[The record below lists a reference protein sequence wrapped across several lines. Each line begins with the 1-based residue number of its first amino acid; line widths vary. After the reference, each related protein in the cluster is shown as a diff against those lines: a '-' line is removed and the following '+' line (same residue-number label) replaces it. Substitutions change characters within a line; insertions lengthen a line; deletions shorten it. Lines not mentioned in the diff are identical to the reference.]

1 MMNKLLTFEKKEYLC
16 KVICQ
21 NLYRMELKTLIA
33 ECTAYDFK
41 VMLEEKKPKS
51 WLKSVSAFANGLG
64 GSLFFGIDNDGIVKG
79 LNDVQHVCEAIS
91 SKIRDYMDP
100 LPEVEMIP
108 HDMDGL
114 HILQLKVNAGHYT
127 PYYYVGDGQRIAF
140 VRIGDESVP
149 ATAEQMVRL
158 VLKGSNKTFDSLHTD
173 FKAEDYSFTILANAF
188 KDRTKQE
195 WDKKYLLSF
204 GLVTGTGN
212 LTNAG
217 ALFADDCPL
226 WQSRLYCTKWDG
238 KEKGDAINDA
248 EFTGN
253 VLMLLREAMN
263 FVKSNTKRGWEK
275 LPDGRKNKPEYAERA
290 VLEAMV
296 NHFIHRDY
304 TVMGSEVHLDIYD
317 DRLTVTSPGG
327 MYNGLLIQDLDI
339 KDVSSERRNPILANV
354 MAQLDYM
361 EKRGSGLTRICNE
374 TKALEGYKDELKPKF
389 KSTPTQF
396 QTIIF
401 ASSDTPNVGDHDGD
415 VSETKLTERQ
425 QKILNLIKISP
436 TITGKQMSETLSVSQ
451 RTIERDLS
459 TLQKKGVLKR
469 EGKDNDGK
477 WVISE

>member
-1 MMNKLLTFEKKEYLC
+1 MKLE
-16 KVICQ
+16 
-21 NLYRMELKTLIA
+21 NLIA

-41 VMLEEKKPKS
+41 LMLEERKPKS

-79 LNDVQHVCEAIS
+79 LGDVPHVCEVIS

-108 HDMDGL
+108 TEMDDL

-140 VRIGDESVP
+140 VRIGDESLP

-173 FKAEDYSFTILANAF
+173 YKAEDYSFTILANTF
-188 KDRTKQE
+188 KARTNQE
-195 WDKKYLLSF
+195 WDKKFLLSF
-204 GLVTGTGN
+204 GLVTNGGY

-226 WQSRLYCTKWDG
+226 WQSRLYCTRWDG
-238 KEKGDAINDA
+238 REKSDAINDA

-263 FVKSNTKRGWEK
+263 FVKSNTRKGWEK

-304 TVMGSEVHLDIYD
+304 TVMGAEVHLDIYD

-327 MYNGLLIQDLDI
+327 MYNGMLIQNLDI
-339 KDVSSERRNPILANV
+339 ANVSSERRNPILANV

-374 TKALEGYKDELKPKF
+374 TKALDGYKDELKPVF

-396 QTIIF
+396 QTVIF
-401 ASSDTPNVGDHDGD
+401 ASSDIPNVGDNVGD
-415 VSETKLTERQ
+415 MSETKPTERQ
-425 QKILNLIKISP
+425 QKILNLITEFP
-436 TITGKQMSETLSVSQ
+436 TITGRQMSETLSVSQ
-451 RTIERDLS
+451 RTVERDLS
-459 TLQKKGVLKR
+459 LLKKMGILKR
-469 EGKDNDGK
+469 EGKDNDGV
-477 WVISE
+477 WVMLNTESSS

>member
-1 MMNKLLTFEKKEYLC
+1 MEIE
-16 KVICQ
+16 
-21 NLYRMELKTLIA
+21 NLIS

-41 VMLEEKKPKS
+41 LMLEEKKPKS
-51 WLKSVSAFANGLG
+51 WLKSISAFANGLG
-64 GSLFFGIDNDGIVKG
+64 GSLLLGVDNDGVVKG
-79 LNDVQHVCEAIS
+79 LDDIQHVCETIS

-108 HDMDGL
+108 HRINKL
-114 HILQLKVNAGHYT
+114 EVLQLKVHSGNYT
-127 PYYYVGDGQRIAF
+127 PYYYVGDGQRVAF
-140 VRIGDESVP
+140 VRVGDESMP

-173 FKAEDYSFTILANAF
+173 YKVEDNSFSILANSF
-188 KDRTKQE
+188 KQRTAQE
-195 WDKKYLLSF
+195 WNKKFLLSF
-204 GLVTGTGN
+204 GLVTSEGN

-226 WQSRLYCTKWDG
+226 WQSRLYCTRWYG
-238 KEKGDAINDA
+238 LEKGDAINDA

-263 FVKSNTKRGWEK
+263 FVKSNTMRGWEK

-290 VLEAMV
+290 VLETMV

-304 TVMGSEVHLDIYD
+304 TVMGSEVHLDIYNN
-317 DRLTVTSPGG
+317 RLSVTSPGG
-327 MYNGLLIQDLDI
+327 MYNGMLIQNLDI

-374 TKALEGYKDELKPKF
+374 TKALDGYKDELKPVF

-401 ASSDTPNVGDHDGD
+401 ASSDTPNVGDYDGD
-415 VSETKLTERQ
+415 MSKTKLTERQ
-425 QKILNLIKISP
+425 QKILDLIKDSP
-436 TITGKQMSETLSVSQ
+436 TITGKQMSETLSVTQ

-459 TLQKKGVLKR
+459 ALQKKDIVKH
-469 EGKDNDGK
+469 EGKDNDGTWIILK
-477 WVISE
+477 TKN

>member
-1 MMNKLLTFEKKEYLC
+1 
-16 KVICQ
+16 
-21 NLYRMELKTLIA
+21 MELNSLIA

-64 GSLFFGIDNDGIVKG
+64 GSLFFGIDNDGHVKG
-79 LNDVQHVCEAIS
+79 LDDLQHVCETIS

-108 HDMDGL
+108 HDIDGL

-127 PYYYVGDGQRIAF
+127 PYYYIGDGQRITF
-140 VRIGDESVP
+140 VRVGDKSIP

-158 VLKGSNKTFDSLHTD
+158 VLKGSNKTFDSLHSD
-173 FKAEDYSFTILANAF
+173 YKAEDHSVTILANTF

-195 WDKKYLLSF
+195 WDKKFLLSF
-204 GLVTGTGN
+204 GLVNSSGN

-226 WQSRLYCTKWDG
+226 WQSRLYCTLWDG
-238 KEKGDAINDA
+238 NEKSDAINDA

-253 VLMLLREAMN
+253 ILMLLREAMN
-263 FVKSNTKRGWEK
+263 FVKSNTKKGWEK

-304 TVMGSEVHLDIYD
+304 TVIGGEVHLDIYD
-317 DRLTVTSPGG
+317 NRLTVTSPGG
-327 MYNGLLIQDLDI
+327 MYNGMLIQELDI
-339 KDVSSERRNPILANV
+339 ADVSSERRNPILANV

-374 TKALEGYKDELKPKF
+374 TKALDGYRDELKPVF

-396 QTIIF
+396 QTTIF
-401 ASSDTPNVGDHDGD
+401 ASSDSSNVGD

-425 QKILNLIKISP
+425 QKILNLIKKSP
-436 TITGKQMSETLSVSQ
+436 TITGKQMSKTLSVSQ
-451 RTIERDLS
+451 RTIERDISSLR
-459 TLQKKGVLKR
+459 KIGILKR
-469 EGKDNDGK
+469 EGKDNDGT
-477 WVISE
+477 WVVVV

>member
-1 MMNKLLTFEKKEYLC
+1 MG
-16 KVICQ
+16 ID
-21 NLYRMELKTLIA
+21 NLIS

-41 VMLEEKKPKS
+41 LMLEEKKPKS
-51 WLKSVSAFANGLG
+51 WIKSVSAFANGLG
-64 GSLFFGIDNDGIVKG
+64 GSLFFGINDDGEIKG
-79 LNDVQHVCEAIS
+79 LDDIKVICETIS

-100 LPEVEMIP
+100 TPEVEMIP
-108 HDMDGL
+108 HKIGTL
-114 HILQLKVNAGHYT
+114 NVLELKVPAGHYT

-140 VRIGDESVP
+140 VRIGDESLP

-158 VLKGSNKTFDSLHTD
+158 VLKGSNKTFDFLSTD
-173 FKAEDYSFTILANAF
+173 YKADDYSFTILANEF
-188 KDRTKQE
+188 KKRTAQE
-195 WDKKYLLSF
+195 WNKKYLLSF
-204 GLVTGTGN
+204 GLVNSNNT

-226 WQSRLYCTKWDG
+226 WQSRLYCTRWDG

-248 EFTGN
+248 EYTGN

-263 FVKSNTKRGWEK
+263 FIKSNTKRGWEK

-304 TVMGSEVHLDIYD
+304 TVMGGEVHLDIYD

-327 MYNGLLIQDLDI
+327 MYNGLLIQKLDI
-339 KDVSSERRNPILANV
+339 ADVSSERRNPILANV

-374 TKALEGYKDELKPKF
+374 TMALDGYKDELKPVF

-396 QTIIF
+396 QTIIY
-401 ASSDTPNVGDHDGD
+401 ASTDTQDVGND
-415 VSETKLTERQ
+415 VGNMSVTKLSERQ
-425 QKILNLIKISP
+425 EKILLMLKVSP
-436 TITGKQMSETLSVSQ
+436 TLTAKQMSVTLSVSK
-451 RTIERDLS
+451 RTIERDLARL
-459 TLQKKGVLKR
+459 TEMGILKR
-469 EGKDNDGK
+469 EGKVNDGI
-477 WVISE
+477 WVVVEM

>member
-1 MMNKLLTFEKKEYLC
+1 MEKRQIHVSFSIKIVPLQPKHKIY
-16 KVICQ
+16 CQ
-21 NLYRMELKTLIA
+21 MELNSLIA

-64 GSLFFGIDNDGIVKG
+64 GSLFFGIDNDGHVKG
-79 LNDVQHVCEAIS
+79 LDDLQHVCETIS

-108 HDMDGL
+108 HDIDGL

-127 PYYYVGDGQRIAF
+127 PYYYIGDGQRITF
-140 VRIGDESVP
+140 VRVGDKSIP

-158 VLKGSNKTFDSLHTD
+158 VLKGSNKTFDSLHSD
-173 FKAEDYSFTILANAF
+173 YKAEDHSFTILANTF

-195 WDKKYLLSF
+195 WDKKFLLSF
-204 GLVTGTGN
+204 GLVNSSGN

-226 WQSRLYCTKWDG
+226 WQSRLYCTLWDG
-238 KEKGDAINDA
+238 KGKGDAINDA

-253 VLMLLREAMN
+253 ILMLLREAMN
-263 FVKSNTKRGWEK
+263 FVKSNTKKGWEK

-304 TVMGSEVHLDIYD
+304 TVIGGEVHLDIYD
-317 DRLTVTSPGG
+317 NRLTVTSPGG
-327 MYNGLLIQDLDI
+327 MYNGMLIQELDI
-339 KDVSSERRNPILANV
+339 ADVSSERRNPILANV

-374 TKALEGYKDELKPKF
+374 TKALYGYRDELKPVF

-396 QTIIF
+396 QTTIF
-401 ASSDTPNVGDHDGD
+401 ASSDSSNVGD

-425 QKILNLIKISP
+425 QKILNLIKKSP

-451 RTIERDLS
+451 RTIERDISSLR
-459 TLQKKGVLKR
+459 KIGILKR
-469 EGKDNDGK
+469 EGKDNDGT
-477 WVISE
+477 WVVVV

>member
-1 MMNKLLTFEKKEYLC
+1 MEIE
-16 KVICQ
+16 
-21 NLYRMELKTLIA
+21 NLIS

-41 VMLEEKKPKS
+41 LMLEEKKPKS
-51 WLKSVSAFANGLG
+51 WLKSISAFANGLG
-64 GSLFFGIDNDGIVKG
+64 GSLFLGVDNDGVVKG
-79 LNDVQHVCEAIS
+79 LDDIQHVCETIS

-108 HDMDGL
+108 HRINKL
-114 HILQLKVNAGHYT
+114 EVLQLKVHSGNYT
-127 PYYYVGDGQRIAF
+127 PYYYVGDGQRVAF
-140 VRIGDESVP
+140 VRVGDESMP

-173 FKAEDYSFTILANAF
+173 YKVEDNSFSILANSF
-188 KDRTKQE
+188 KQRTAQE
-195 WDKKYLLSF
+195 WNKKFLLSF
-204 GLVTGTGN
+204 GLVTSEGN

-226 WQSRLYCTKWDG
+226 WQSRLYCTRWYG
-238 KEKGDAINDA
+238 LEKGDAINDA

-263 FVKSNTKRGWEK
+263 FVKSNTMRGWEK

-290 VLEAMV
+290 VLETMV

-304 TVMGSEVHLDIYD
+304 TVMGSEVHLDIYNN
-317 DRLTVTSPGG
+317 RLSFTSPGG
-327 MYNGLLIQDLDI
+327 MYNGMLIQNLDI

-374 TKALEGYKDELKPKF
+374 TKALDGYKDELKPVF

-401 ASSDTPNVGDHDGD
+401 ASSDTPNVGDYDGD
-415 VSETKLTERQ
+415 MSKTKLTERQ
-425 QKILNLIKISP
+425 QKILDLIKDSP
-436 TITGKQMSETLSVSQ
+436 TITGKQMSETLSVTQ

-459 TLQKKGVLKR
+459 ALQKKNIVKH
-469 EGKDNDGK
+469 EGKDNDGTWIILK
-477 WVISE
+477 TKN